1 VKRKTWLAALI
12 LALPLLVYW
21 PTVFTE
27 YGFRDDYAH
36 LREVRER
43 PGWLLQLTT
52 SNGRPIYGA
61 VLEPSVRTIRLV
73 ADLPVLRLLGVVLV
87 AMTGVLLWLYLRRAG
102 WSEAEAA
109 AYGAV
114 ATLLPGAQVIAGWAI
129 AWPIALGL
137 VLAVAGFAV
146 VDAGFAQRGVA
157 RVANVGAGALLYFA
171 AGLTYQTSAMFAVG
185 VLAAALLVRR
195 PASLMDDLRFGA
207 AHVGTLFVSLVAGF
221 ALMRLVFAEG
231 LVPEAARMHLE
242 PEPFAKLSWFVRQ
255 PLPNAFTLFAVR
267 DRLVEYAGF
276 WIVFAILLA
285 IVLLGFFFGAR
296 ERWTR
301 WRWAAC
307 FLVLPFVAHGVSLAA
322 SSQAIGYRTLLP
334 LSAIALA
341 LVVFAVR
348 GVAARFERAR
358 AVEHG
363 ALLAL
368 VAVAAVVAWRQSYG
382 LIAVPQSRE
391 WQIVKTHVDQH
402 EFGERTRIYVIRASL
417 GDRSTERT
425 YSDEFG
431 ALSADAAWAAAEM
444 VKAAVQQRF
453 PAGLPDGKRY
463 SVTTSFYEPL
473 FVGDFD
479 VVIDMREL
487 YSMGNRTTPPGCAP
501 IWQC

>member
-1 VKRKTWLAALI
+1 MKRTAWIAALLVALS
-12 LALPLLVYW
+12 LAVYW
-21 PTVFTE
+21 PTVFAE

-43 PGWLLQLTT
+43 PGWLVQLTT

-61 VLEPSVRTIRLV
+61 VLEASVRAVRDV
-73 ADLPVLRLLGVVLV
+73 ADLSVLRLLGAVLV
-87 AMTGVLLWLYLRRAG
+87 AVTGVLLWLYLRRTG

-114 ATLLPGAQVIAGWAI
+114 AALLPGAQVVVGWAI

-137 VLAVAGFAV
+137 IFAVAGFAL
-146 VDAGFAQRGVA
+146 VDAGLAARGA
-157 RVANVGAGALLYFA
+157 SRFSRVGVGAAAYFA

-195 PASLMDDLRFGA
+195 SSSLADDLRWAGL
-207 AHVGTLFVSLVAGF
+207 HVTTLFLSLVAGV
-221 ALMRLVFAEG
+221 ALMSGVFAAG

-242 PEPFAKLSWFVRQ
+242 PERFAKLVWFVTQ
-255 PLPNAFTLFAVR
+255 PVPNALTLFAVR
-267 DRLVEYAGF
+267 DRLTEYAGF
-276 WIVFAILLA
+276 WIVFGLVLA
-285 IVLLGFFFGAR
+285 LVLLGFFFGAR
-296 ERWTR
+296 DRQTR

-307 FLVLPFVAHGVSLAA
+307 VLVLPFVAHAVSLAA

-348 GVAARFERAR
+348 GVAAQFRRAR
-358 AVEHG
+358 SVELG
-363 ALLAL
+363 LLLVL
-368 VAVAAVVAWRQSYG
+368 VAVAAVVARRQSFE

-391 WQIVKTHVDQH
+391 WGIVKAHVAEH

-431 ALSADAAWAAAEM
+431 SLTGDAAWAAAEM
-444 VKAAVQQRF
+444 VKAAVRQRF
-453 PAGLPDGKRY
+453 PEGLPQGQRY
-463 SVTTSFYEPL
+463 SVVTSFYEPL
-473 FVGDFD
+473 FTGDFD
-479 VVIDMREL
+479 LVIDMREL
-487 YSMGNRTTPPGCAP
+487 YSMGDRTTPPGCPP

>member
-1 VKRKTWLAALI
+1 LKPKAWIAALL

-21 PTVFTE
+21 PTVFEE

-36 LREVRER
+36 LHEVRER

-61 VLEPSVRTIRLV
+61 VLEASVRAIEHV
-73 ADLPVLRLLGVVLV
+73 ADLPALRLLGVVLV
-87 AMTGVLLWLYLRRAG
+87 ALTGVLLWLYLRRAG

-137 VLAVAGFAV
+137 ALAVAGFALI
-146 VDAGFAQRGVA
+146 DAGLVLRGPS
-157 RVANVGAGALLYFA
+157 RYWRVGAGAALYFA

-185 VLAAALLVRR
+185 VLCAALLVRSA
-195 PASLMDDLRFGA
+195 PSLADDFRWVVL
-207 AHVGTLFVSLVAGF
+207 HVGTLFVSLVAGVV
-221 ALMRLVFAEG
+221 LMSAVFAAG

-242 PEPFAKLSWFVRQ
+242 PEPLAKLVWFVSQ
-255 PLPNAFTLFAVR
+255 PLPNALTLFALR
-267 DRLVEYAGF
+267 DRLVEHAGF
-276 WIVFAILLA
+276 WVVFAITLA
-285 IVLLGFFFGAR
+285 VVLLGFVWGAR
-296 ERWTR
+296 DRQSRGRWV
-301 WRWAAC
+301 AC
-307 FLVLPFVAHGVSLAA
+307 VLVLPFVAHAVSLAA

-348 GVAARFERAR
+348 GAAARVRHAG
-358 AVEHG
+358 AVKVG

-368 VAVAAVVAWRQSYG
+368 VAVAAVVARRQSFE

-391 WQIVKTHVDQH
+391 WQIVKSHVAEH
-402 EFGERTRIYVIRASL
+402 EFGDRTRIYVIRASL
-417 GDRSTERT
+417 GERSTERT

-431 ALSADAAWAAAEM
+431 SLSADAAWAAAEM
-444 VKAAVQQRF
+444 VKAAVEQRF
-453 PAGLPDGKRY
+453 PDGLPGGKRY

-479 VVIDMREL
+479 LVIDMREL
-487 YSMGNRTTPPGCAP
+487 YSMGDRTTPPGCAP